1 MIDVLNRVQKEI
13 GGTNPATQI
22 VQYGYDNN
30 GNRTTTTD
38 PFSRVTTQVFDAL
51 NRVKEIRDPFNG
63 VAAPTKFEYNRLDQ
77 LTKVRQVSSMRFSW
91 RAP

>member
-1 MIDVLNRVQKEI
+1 MLNRVQKEI